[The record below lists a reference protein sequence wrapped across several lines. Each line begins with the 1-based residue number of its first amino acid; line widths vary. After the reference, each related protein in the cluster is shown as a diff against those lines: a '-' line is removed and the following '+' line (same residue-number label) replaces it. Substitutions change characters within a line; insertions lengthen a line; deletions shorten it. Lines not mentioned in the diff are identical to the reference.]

1 MEKGASCYKMFLFIL
16 SLWLQSYILFRH
28 KAMKPIEPK
37 LESTYV
43 SVKNWALED
52 RPREKLMLKG
62 AAALSNSELLAI
74 LIGSGTKEK
83 SAVEVCKEIL
93 ADIDND
99 LNKLARYTVSDLTRY
114 NGIGP
119 AKAITIVSA
128 LELGRRRKNS
138 GDKEVKKIT
147 SSRDAYQALYP
158 YLSDLN
164 HEEIWVLL
172 LNRSNRI
179 ESTLRVSE
187 GGISATVLDVRLV
200 LREALN
206 RYASGIILA
215 HNHPTNNCVP
225 SEQDI
230 RITTKLKDAAK
241 LMDINLLDHLILC
254 GERYYSFADENM
266 M

>member
-1 MEKGASCYKMFLFIL
+1 MS
-16 SLWLQSYILFRH
+16 
-28 KAMKPIEPK
+28 KPDALK
-37 LESTYV
+37 LELTRI

-52 RPREKLMLKG
+52 RPREKLMMKG
-62 AAALSNSELLAI
+62 ASALSDSELLAI
-74 LIGSGTKEK
+74 LIGSGTREK
-83 SAVEVCKEIL
+83 SAVEVCQEIL
-93 ADIDND
+93 ANAEND
-99 LNKLARYTVSDLTRY
+99 LNKLARYNVSDLTKFK
-114 NGIGP
+114 GIGP
-119 AKAITIVSA
+119 AKAITIVAA
-128 LELGRRRKNS
+128 LELGRRRKNT
-138 GDKEVKKIT
+138 GAKEVKKIT

-164 HEEIWVLL
+164 HEEIWALL

-179 ESTLRVSE
+179 ESTIRVSE
-187 GGISATVLDVRLV
+187 GGISSTVLDVRLV

-215 HNHPTNNCVP
+215 HNHPTNNCMP

-241 LMDINLLDHLILC
+241 LMDISLLDHLILC
-254 GERYYSFADENM
+254 GDRYYSFADENM

>member
-1 MEKGASCYKMFLFIL
+1 MSQPEITR
-16 SLWLQSYILFRH
+16 I
-28 KAMKPIEPK
+28 
-37 LESTYV
+37 

-62 AAALSNSELLAI
+62 ASALSDSELLAI
-74 LIGSGTKEK
+74 LIGSGNNEQ
-83 SAVEVCKEIL
+83 SAIELCQQIL
-93 ADIDND
+93 KTAGYD
-99 LNKLARYTVSDLTRY
+99 LNTLARYSVSDLTK
-114 NGIGP
+114 NKGIGP
-119 AKAITIVSA
+119 AKAISIVAA

-138 GDKEVKKIT
+138 GVNEVKKIS

-158 YLSDLN
+158 KLSDLN

-179 ESTLRVSE
+179 EHTMFVSK
-187 GGISATVLDVRLV
+187 GGINATVFDVRIV

-206 RYASGIILA
+206 RHSSGIILA
-215 HNHPTNNCVP
+215 HNHPTNNCMP

-230 RITTKLKDAAK
+230 KITTKLKDAAK
-241 LMDINLLDHLILC
+241 IMDISLLDHLILC
-254 GERYYSFADENM
+254 GDSYYSFADENM